1 MVSGRDRAPRA
12 IHSFRSGCPR
22 KARRIH
28 DARHLV
34 WGLLSPKVEER
45 TVSTQEENTARLV
58 KRRVLVADDDPHI
71 RTLCVTALR
80 REGYLVDSATD
91 GREALT
97 RIEASDYHAVLLDL
111 GMPYVHG
118 ATLLSIIGQT
128 KPEMLRRVL
137 VMTGAPDGAV
147 DPLIGVAGAILRKPV
162 EIDLLTRAVDQA
174 GNAFDET
181 MRVVS

>member
-1 MVSGRDRAPRA
+1 M
-12 IHSFRSGCPR
+12 
-22 KARRIH
+22 
-28 DARHLV
+28 
-34 WGLLSPKVEER
+34 
-45 TVSTQEENTARLV
+45 STQDEVTSRLV
-58 KRRVLVADDDPHI
+58 KRRVLVADDDPHV

-80 REGYLVDSATD
+80 REGYLVDSVVD
-91 GREALT
+91 GREALN
-97 RIEASDYHAVLLDL
+97 RIEATNYHAVLLDL

-118 ATLLSIIGQT
+118 STLLSIISQT

-174 GNAFDET
+174 GNTFDDT
-181 MRVVS
+181 MRTAS